1 MKKAKILFSFLSVLL
16 IQAFMVN
23 LVLAADIF
31 IENYSQKEQVSTL
44 SPQINIH
51 INSLRQAYETYMHTA
66 QKPTISNVK
75 LSTIITAPE
84 ASIDLQ
90 IGNGFASVGVPL
102 NSDIYIKIAE
112 SKGGK
117 VNLVYDEEQW
127 QDFLR
132 QNRLHPTTVGC
143 FDMDL
148 NIWILGITDEVG
160 LYKRTTHETVHLGHL
175 VDYISNREF
184 DREISFIQDFNI
196 IGSYLRYSQDKEL
209 SNMFKEIQNILTF
222 KYNYIGVVI
231 NDFIRGNISKS
242 EAEELILKFFG
253 GQLPP
258 FLYIAEQ
265 TNFKLDFDLKKK
277 ALFNLTGEQLR
288 NIIIE
293 YQNPPFVIASEFF
306 AWSYH
311 RLAKK
316 AYYGMYAEEKNK
328 QYPTYVGEKLTLLMD
343 KFLARLF
350 TSNLPAAIHAQHRLV
365 EHYVEL
371 GLPVMLDNGIYE
383 NDALVEQVKRLFD
396 INAETSLL
404 VYSELIEQS
413 I

>member
-1 MKKAKILFSFLSVLL
+1 MKNTKILLNFLSILL
-16 IQAFMVN
+16 IQALIGN
-23 LVLAADIF
+23 LVLAADNF
-31 IENYSQKEQVSTL
+31 IADYSLKDNVSTL

-51 INSLRQAYETYMHTA
+51 INAFQQAYETYIHTDES
-66 QKPTISNVK
+66 TIDKVK

-84 ASIDLQ
+84 SSIDLQ
-90 IGNGFASVGVPL
+90 SGNGFASVGVPL
-102 NSDIYIKIAE
+102 NSDLYIKIAE

-132 QNRLHPTTVGC
+132 QNRLHPTTVGSC
-143 FDMDL
+143 DLDL
-148 NIWILGITDEVG
+148 NMWIFAITDERG
-160 LYKRTTHETVHLGHL
+160 LYERTAHEALHIGHL
-175 VDYISNREF
+175 AAYRSKREF

-196 IGSYLRYSQDKEL
+196 IASYLHFSQDIEL
-209 SNMFKEIQNILTF
+209 SNMFREIQSILTF

-231 NDFIRGNISKS
+231 NDFMRGNISKS
-242 EAEELILKFFG
+242 EAEELILKFFD

-258 FLYIAEQ
+258 FLYVAKQ

-293 YQNPPFVIASEFF
+293 YRNPPFIIASEFF

-316 AYYGMYAEEKNK
+316 AYYGICAEEKNK
-328 QYPTYVGEKLTLLMD
+328 QYPTYVAEKLTLLMD

-350 TSNLPAAIHAQHRLV
+350 TSNLPAAVHAQHRLV

-371 GLPVMLDNGIYE
+371 GLPVMLDNGIYK
-383 NDALVEQVKRLFD
+383 NDALVEQIKRLFD
-396 INAETSLL
+396 INTGSSLS
-404 VYSELIEQS
+404 VYSELIEQA